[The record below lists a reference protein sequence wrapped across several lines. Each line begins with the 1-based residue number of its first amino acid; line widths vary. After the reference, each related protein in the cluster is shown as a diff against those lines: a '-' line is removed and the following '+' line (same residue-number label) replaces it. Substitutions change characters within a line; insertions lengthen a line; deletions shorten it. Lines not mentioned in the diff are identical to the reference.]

1 MPSGWRR
8 LLICV
13 SLAVCCF
20 ANTWVV
26 LTQRSTCYHAH
37 LAPFAAV
44 ALPVLCLQAAIA
56 AVLLAG
62 WQFCRWTG
70 LVRSR
75 WLHYAFLAAC
85 LVPLGI
91 GAVGL
96 FQAAPFRLAGVVRSR
111 LFWPAVLLLALPLL
125 AFTLLRPFKASRI
138 LRGFFL
144 YMCPAVALIL
154 FQGLRLGAL
163 RYPSSTFL
171 DGPLA
176 LRLPSAA
183 GPRVIWIIFDE
194 MSQNQAFTHRPAGLA
209 LPHLDEMRAH
219 GFYGTAASAPG
230 ASTETSL
237 PALTIGEIVTT
248 ARIAGPAQY
257 MLRTASRAAPFSWSS
272 AENVFDRARGL
283 GVNSALVGWFH
294 PYGRLLNRSL
304 ESCYWANVP
313 FLPGVEEPEAPLP
326 LLCAMAQRAFRQLS
340 VVPLVGHFEPFSP
353 RRLDA
358 AERGRRF
365 LTLAR
370 HARQV
375 VADSSIRLAL
385 IHLPVP
391 HPPGFYDRVRGE
403 LSTRASSTYLD
414 NLALADRTLGDLYRA
429 IESAGLAGRTIVVV
443 SADHGWRRGWH
454 AEPGWT
460 AEEEAAFGH
469 RNNMGVPFLVRFP
482 VDETAVVYDRPFN
495 TVLTARLI
503 LDALAG
509 RLTASAQLPQWI
521 ERYPTLN
528 RGR

>member
-1 MPSGWRR
+1 MPGGLRR
-8 LLICV
+8 LLICTAF
-13 SLAVCCF
+13 AVCCF
-20 ANTWVV
+20 ANTWVQ
-26 LTQRSTCYHAH
+26 LTRRGTCYHAH
-37 LAPFAAV
+37 LAPFSAV

-56 AVLLAG
+56 AVLLAA
-62 WQFCRWTG
+62 WQFCRWTD

-75 WLHYAFLAAC
+75 WLHYAFLAAS

-91 GAVGL
+91 AAVGL
-96 FQAAPFRLAGVVRSR
+96 FQAVPFNLAGVVRSR
-111 LFWPAVLLLALPLL
+111 LFWPAAFLLAVPLL
-125 AFTLLRPFKASRI
+125 AFALVRPFNASRI
-138 LRGFFL
+138 LRGLFL
-144 YMCPAVALIL
+144 YMCPVLGLIV

-163 RYPSSTFL
+163 RYPSSAFL

-176 LRLPSAA
+176 PRLPSST

-194 MSQNQAFTHRPAGLA
+194 MSQNQAFTYRPAGLS

-219 GFYGTAASAPG
+219 GFYGTAAAAPG
-230 ASTETSL
+230 GSTETSL
-237 PALTIGEIVTT
+237 PALTIGEIVTA

-257 MLRTASRAAPFSWSS
+257 MLRTASRPAPFSWTS
-272 AENVFDRARGL
+272 AVNVFDQARLL
-283 GVNSALVGWFH
+283 GANSALVGWFH

-304 ESCYWANVP
+304 VSCYWANVP

-326 LLCAMAQRAFRQLS
+326 LLCAMAQRPPRQLS

-353 RRLDA
+353 RHIDA

-365 LTLAR
+365 LALAR
-370 HARQV
+370 HAREV
-375 VADSSIRLAL
+375 VADPSIRLAL
-385 IHLPVP
+385 LHLPVP

-403 LSTRASSTYLD
+403 IGTRASSTYID

-429 IESAGLAGRTIVVV
+429 IASAGLAGSTIVLV

-482 VDETAVVYDRPFN
+482 VGEPAVVYDRPFN

-509 RLTASAQLPQWI
+509 RLTASSQLPEWI
-521 ERYPTLN
+521 ERYT
-528 RGR
+528 RGAGVH